1 MGSIESKHP
10 SLPPGFLDGE
20 TGSIYSLNIFIGKLF
35 VRDYF
40 RHTGYISEQN
50 RQKFLKLW
58 RHLLGR
64 QTDIGNML
72 ESAMGGNVE
81 QDKGDQCWE
90 VGGGGVL
97 LSGRGQGGS
106 P

>member
-1 MGSIESKHP
+1 MNIWNQFLRLK
-10 SLPPGFLDGE
+10 SL
-20 TGSIYSLNIFIGKLF
+20 
-35 VRDYF
+35 V
-40 RHTGYISEQN
+40 
-50 RQKFLKLW
+50 
-58 RHLLGR
+58 
-64 QTDIGNML
+64 
-72 ESAMGGNVE
+72 GGNIE